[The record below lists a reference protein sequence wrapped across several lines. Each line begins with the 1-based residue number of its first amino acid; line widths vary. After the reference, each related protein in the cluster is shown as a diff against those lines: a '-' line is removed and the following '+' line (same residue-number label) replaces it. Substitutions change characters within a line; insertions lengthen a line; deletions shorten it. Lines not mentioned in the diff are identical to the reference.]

1 MASSNGSDRFRRSRP
16 VRSGGVSAQAGR
28 GVAATGLSARPEQ
41 VAAALRRRPALP
53 PCWRDLTM
61 PVPPAMNGALPAP
74 LPPLPPCTTQ
84 RLPRWRLVLEA
95 RNIPYMA
102 VRRGDRQHLF
112 VPALHERL
120 ARLELLDAE
129 GEDAA
134 ARARPPA
141 LPPAPLRA
149 NAHLTL
155 LGLLLL
161 ALWHGVRMSWWWD
174 LNLPLPDLDP
184 DVWRDAGALDV
195 YYTVARGQWY
205 RVVTAL
211 TLHADS
217 PHLFG
222 NMLFGSFFL
231 VPLCRRVGIGPGW
244 LLTILAGAGGN
255 VLNALARPASHVSL
269 GFSTA
274 LFGAVGV
281 LSGLLAVEGGWSGWR
296 RMVVPLAAGL
306 AILGMLG
313 SEGERTDLG
322 AHLFGLVAGIVVGMA
337 AQWLRERCGPPPR
350 WLEWLAGAACAALL
364 AGSWAVALR

>member
-1 MASSNGSDRFRRSRP
+1 MTPPNGSDRFRRTRP
-16 VRSGGVSAQAGR
+16 VRSGGASAVVGRNTVVSGLWASPEH
-28 GVAATGLSARPEQ
+28 VAE
-41 VAAALRRRPALP
+41 ALRRRPVLP
-53 PCWRDLTM
+53 PCWRDLTV
-61 PVPPAMNGALPAP
+61 PVPLAQNAALPAP
-74 LPPLPPCTTQ
+74 MPQLPPCPLHC
-84 RLPRWRLVLEA
+84 LPRWRLVLEA
-95 RNIPYMA
+95 RNIPFMA

-112 VPALHERL
+112 VPALYERL
-120 ARLELLDAE
+120 ARQELLAAE

-134 ARARPPA
+134 ARSRPPA
-141 LPPAPLRA
+141 PPPAPLRP

-161 ALWHGVRMSWWWD
+161 ALWHGVRMGWWWNLD
-174 LNLPLPDLDP
+174 LPLPDLDP
-184 DVWRDAGALDV
+184 DVWRDAGTMDV

-222 NMLFGSFFL
+222 NILFGSFFL
-231 VPLCRRVGIGPGW
+231 IPLCRRVGSGPGW

-322 AHLFGLVAGIVVGMA
+322 AHLFGLVAGVVVGMA
-337 AQWLRERCGPPPR
+337 AQGLREWFGPPPR

-364 AGSWAVALR
+364 AGSWMLALR